1 MRILFK
7 TNYKQ
12 DLNLAKH
19 GGHRFWYG
27 LLILVLFAAPL
38 ILGGYYIGEATRI
51 LIYAM
56 AGLGLMVLTGFTGQ
70 VSLGHAAFLA
80 IGAYTNAWFL
90 AQGFSSFVAL
100 PMAALL
106 SMIGGL
112 LVAIPAA
119 RMSGIYL
126 AIATLAFAIIVEDFA
141 GHLNSITGGNR
152 GMMVDVPTMFGYQIW
167 ESWELYLFVL
177 SILVAATLAVLN
189 ILRSPLGRAM
199 IAVRDSEVSSQALGV
214 NPMKIKVFAFTVSAA
229 ITGLAGAFL
238 AHYMSFLTPQIFGIL
253 LSIQLLLMIVLGGL
267 GTVHGVFFGAVL
279 IGVLE
284 TGISIAKDTL
294 PSSIGG
300 LPGIEP
306 FVFGA
311 ILISVIVFEPTGIYG
326 RWIKIRSYMEFF
338 PIYRRKSFKRQRAY
352 LKTERLR

>member
-1 MRILFK
+1 
-7 TNYKQ
+7 
-12 DLNLAKH
+12 
-19 GGHRFWYG
+19 
-27 LLILVLFAAPL
+27 LILFAAPMML
-38 ILGGYYIGEATRI
+38 DGYYIGEATRV

-70 VSLGHAAFLA
+70 ASLGHAAFLA

-141 GHLNSITGGNR
+141 GHLTSITGGNR
-152 GMMVDVPTMFGYQIW
+152 GMMVDVPMLFGYQIRQ
-167 ESWELYLFVL
+167 SWELYLFVL
-177 SILVAATLAVLN
+177 SVLVVATLAVLN

-238 AHYMSFLTPQIFGIL
+238 AHYMLFLTPQIFGIL
-253 LSIQLLLMIVLGGL
+253 LSIQ
-267 GTVHGVFFGAVL
+267 
-279 IGVLE
+279 
-284 TGISIAKDTL
+284 
-294 PSSIGG
+294 
-300 LPGIEP
+300 
-306 FVFGA
+306 
-311 ILISVIVFEPTGIYG
+311 
-326 RWIKIRSYMEFF
+326 
-338 PIYRRKSFKRQRAY
+338 
-352 LKTERLR
+352 